1 MADWSSDP
9 EELELFIE
17 RTRGNLARTVD
28 EFATRVSP
36 RNVAH
41 RGVER
46 VKEEA
51 DQVVKAFGALVRPS
65 GDDEDD
71 QGGVDKRVVLAGV
84 GAAVTVTALVLW
96 RRRRRR
102 R

>member
-1 MADWSSDP
+1 MADRFSDP
-9 EELELFIE
+9 EEIE
-17 RTRGNLARTVD
+17 RYLAGKRQDLARTVD
-28 EFATRVSP
+28 EIATRVSP

-51 DQVVKAFGALVRPS
+51 GQVVKAFGALVGPS

-84 GAAVTVTALVLW
+84 GAAVTVAALVLW
-96 RRRRRR
+96 RRSRRRR
-102 R
+102 

>member
-1 MADWSSDP
+1 MADRFSDP
-9 EELELFIE
+9 EEIE
-17 RTRGNLARTVD
+17 RYLAGTRQDLARTVD
-28 EFATRVSP
+28 EIATRVSP

-51 DQVVKAFGALVRPS
+51 GQVVKAFGALVAPS
-65 GDDEDD
+65 GDDEDG

-84 GAAVTVTALVLW
+84 GAAVTVAALVLW
-96 RRRRRR
+96 GRRRRRR
-102 R
+102 

>member
-9 EELELFIE
+9 EEVERHIE
-17 RTRGNLARTVD
+17 RSRRELARAVD
-28 EFATRVSP
+28 ELADRLSP

-65 GDDEDD
+65 DDDEDG
-71 QGGVDKRVVLAGV
+71 QGGVDKRVLLAGV

-96 RRRRRR
+96 RRRRKRR
-102 R
+102 

>member
-9 EELELFIE
+9 EEAELFIE
-17 RTRGNLARTVD
+17 RTRVNLTREID
-28 EFATRVSP
+28 EIAVRINP

-46 VKEEA
+46 MKEEA
-51 DQVVKAFGALVRPS
+51 GQVVKAFGALVGPS
-65 GDDEDD
+65 GDDEDG

-84 GAAVTVTALVLW
+84 GAAVTVAALVLW
-96 RRRRRR
+96 RRSRRRR
-102 R
+102 